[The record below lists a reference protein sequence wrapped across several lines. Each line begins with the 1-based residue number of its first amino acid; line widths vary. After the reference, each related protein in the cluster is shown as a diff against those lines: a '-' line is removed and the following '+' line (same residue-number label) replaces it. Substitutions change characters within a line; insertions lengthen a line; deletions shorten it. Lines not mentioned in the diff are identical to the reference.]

1 MIAVAYFGEFYKLGE
16 NLSHYV
22 ENAIAKLIYSVIKT
36 FFYEALICSHMLE
49 IIDPIYFQ
57 ENPFA

>member
-1 MIAVAYFGEFYKLGE
+1 MIDVAYFGEVYKLGE

-36 FFYEALICSHMLE
+36 FFFYEALICSHMLE
-49 IIDPIYFQ
+49 IIDPIYF
-57 ENPFA
+57 

>member
-1 MIAVAYFGEFYKLGE
+1 MWRIL
-16 NLSHYV
+16 
-22 ENAIAKLIYSVIKT
+22 AKLIYSVIKT

-57 ENPFA
+57 KNPFA

>member
-1 MIAVAYFGEFYKLGE
+1 MIDVAYFGEFYKLGE

-22 ENAIAKLIYSVIKT
+22 DNAIAKLIYSVKKA

-49 IIDPIYFQ
+49 IIHAIYF
-57 ENPFA
+57 